1 MKSNGK
7 IHMTWSKEKGLQT
20 VMTLLLLLFCAGS
33 GLLWGRRLLPQDT
46 EVAGTLEQEEGVLSD
61 GEKTTSVGKQ
71 GTGGDVNETQPD
83 TDGQADRTVTGHVV
97 LDAGHGAED
106 GGKVG
111 INKVLEKDIN
121 LAIVLELQAQLEAE
135 GIQVTLTRPDDTP
148 LYEEGSSNKKMS
160 DMKKRIAIITEAGA
174 DVLVS
179 IHQNSY
185 TEPSVKGPQVFYYK
199 DSSTG
204 EQLAGCIQ
212 NRFTDLLGEE
222 NRRQVKANKD
232 YYLLIHTPIPAVIV
246 ECGFLS
252 NPEEAEK
259 LSDEG
264 YQKQVA
270 QVICHGILDY
280 LGEK

>member
-111 INKVLEKDIN
+111 INKVLEKGIN
-121 LAIVLELQAQLEAE
+121 LAIVLELQHSSKQLHRTFRE
-135 GIQVTLTRPDDTP
+135 R
-148 LYEEGSSNKKMS
+148 SS
-160 DMKKRIAIITEAGA
+160 
-174 DVLVS
+174 
-179 IHQNSY
+179 
-185 TEPSVKGPQVFYYK
+185 
-199 DSSTG
+199 
-204 EQLAGCIQ
+204 
-212 NRFTDLLGEE
+212 
-222 NRRQVKANKD
+222 
-232 YYLLIHTPIPAVIV
+232 
-246 ECGFLS
+246 
-252 NPEEAEK
+252 
-259 LSDEG
+259 
-264 YQKQVA
+264 
-270 QVICHGILDY
+270 GIL
-280 LGEK
+280 L